1 MHWALDFFLWSEIDV
16 ADSPMDYI
24 ISAVM
29 RIAGFVGTSIFLARI
44 VFLVQQFV
52 DARLSNLQEM
62 GMGGMGD
69 GGYTMSATKWGV
81 LKRGYPQIIHFPY
94 SLGYLWEPPNEEY
107 G

>member
-69 GGYTMSATKWGV
+69 GWEMVATHGYTMSATKWG
-81 LKRGYPQIIHFPY
+81 G
-94 SLGYLWEPPNEEY
+94 S
-107 G
+107 

>member
-1 MHWALDFFLWSEIDV
+1 
-16 ADSPMDYI
+16 MDYI

-62 GMGGMGD
+62 GWRDGRWMGD
-69 GGYTMSATKWGV
+69 GGYTWLHHVSNKVGGGPKT
-81 LKRGYPQIIHFPY
+81 GYPQIIHFPY
-94 SLGYLWEPPNEEY
+94 SLGYLWEPP
-107 G
+107 